1 MRFLTHFVAFSLG
14 TCCRYY
20 YNKYSQEVMHN
31 GDEPLDVDDDDDLNK
46 DVSSA
51 WDELTIEWRSA
62 LVGQILGRRFL
73 LNNRVQ
79 VRQTTRE
86 LQDLVNEVRETRDL
100 DALVDGITLAL
111 SRGLSDESELYITA
125 GELWDDLQNERAA
138 ELGDDDIDKDREE
151 NVMTSFQNSLYVE

>member
-1 MRFLTHFVAFSLG
+1 M
-14 TCCRYY
+14 
-20 YNKYSQEVMHN
+20 
-31 GDEPLDVDDDDDLNK
+31 
-46 DVSSA
+46 
-51 WDELTIEWRSA
+51 
-62 LVGQILGRRFL
+62 
-73 LNNRVQ
+73 Q